1 MSLVFYQGVWSIEG
15 KHFDSRD
22 AALDAAV
29 RGVAEKPRVMP
40 GSSRFWIPS
49 GSADKNGGKITSAD
63 IVDMAMGLNASS
75 HPRPIDGA
83 SDDAPTH
90 EFGYRGDVPATG
102 WVHRAV
108 IAEVDGEPMMF
119 LECEVLSSVA
129 PLIEQGRIAFASV
142 HVEWPYADAA
152 RTQRGPAELVSLGL
166 TNRPANTNLPPI
178 YSERNGRTFAHV
190 VMRAVPVGVSKMA
203 EQKAAPPAADKPADE
218 AAKAEPTMAE
228 VMAKLDEALAR
239 IAALEGEKVAL
250 EAARD
255 VLSSQLIEARAGTAR
270 DADAEA
276 ESDVNAAM
284 REGRFG
290 ERQKPAMIRMRARSK
305 LVFDETI
312 ALMPVMGTRSTAPAE
327 VKPATAHAEARSA
340 GIDAEAEMRMA
351 AEWSGVHSPGE
362 REAFLVRQQKRI
374 DARKGR

>member
-1 MSLVFYQGVWSIEG
+1 MSLVFAAGKWSLGDAVFE
-15 KHFDSRD
+15 SRD
-22 AALDAAV
+22 EALDAAV
-29 RGVAEKPRVMP
+29 RGVPEKSRVMP
-40 GSSRFWIPS
+40 GSWRFWIPAS
-49 GSADKNGGKITSAD
+49 SADAEGGAITDAT
-63 IVDMAMGLNASS
+63 VLEMAAQLNASN
-75 HPRPIDGA
+75 HPRPIDGGA
-83 SDDAPTH
+83 DDAPTH

-108 IAEVDGEPMMF
+108 IAEVDGAPMMF
-119 LECEVLSSVA
+119 LECEVLASIA

-142 HVEWPYADAA
+142 HVEWEYDPE
-152 RTQRGPAELVSLGL
+152 TKESGPAFLASLGL

-178 YSERNGRTFAHV
+178 KSVRNGRTFAHV

-203 EQKAAPPAADKPADE
+203 EQKAAPPAADKSADE

-239 IAALEGEKVAL
+239 IEALEGEKVAL

-276 ESDVNAAM
+276 EADVNAAM

-290 ERQKPAMIRMRARSK
+290 ERQKTAMVAMRKASK
-305 LVFDETI
+305 AVFDSTV

-327 VKPATAHAEARSA
+327 VKPATAHAEAASD
-340 GIDAEAEMRMA
+340 GAEAELRMA
-351 AEWSGVHSPGE
+351 SEALPFDQ
-362 REAFLVRQQKRI
+362 REAFIARQKARI
-374 DARKGR
+374 AARKGR